1 MLGELV
7 AVMTEDRVRLDGFFC
22 RPSTQEAEF
31 LETAEAAQLPVDGVV
46 IVHGLSGNF
55 YSSKLL
61 KHLSHQMLKHGLMTV
76 MVNTR
81 GHDYLN
87 TTVRM
92 GRAHTFGAAV
102 EILGEAPFDLF
113 AWVEFLADRGCANVL
128 LLGHS
133 LGAIKSL
140 YAQAY
145 KPHPRVVAIAG
156 LSATRLSY
164 DALLASEGGDKFS
177 NWLQTARDLVAQNKG
192 DQLIFVDFPFPT
204 WMSAMAYLR
213 KYGDGDKYNWLSF
226 AERISIPALVAFG
239 QIEMEE
245 NPAFMGMQTELSR
258 LTEMQTNF
266 TVEIVETADHF
277 YSARALAVSEL
288 IINWLEGLKE
298 SN

>member
-1 MLGELV
+1 
-7 AVMTEDRVRLDGFFC
+7 
-22 RPSTQEAEF
+22 
-31 LETAEAAQLPVDGVV
+31 VDAVV

-61 KHLSHQMLKHGLMTV
+61 KELAQQMLKHGLSTV
-76 MVNTR
+76 LVNTR

-87 TTVRM
+87 SCVRM
-92 GRAHTFGAAV
+92 GRAQTLGAAV
-102 EILGEAPFDLF
+102 EIIDEAKFDLF
-113 AWVEFLADRGCANVL
+113 AWHEFLADRGCKHVL

-145 KPHPRVVAIAG
+145 KPHPNVAAIAC

-164 DALLASEGGDKFS
+164 DVLLASRGGDKFS
-177 NWLQTARDLVAQNKG
+177 QWLQNARDLVGQNKG

-213 KYGDGDKYNWLSF
+213 KYGDGERYNWLSF
-226 AERISIPALVAFG
+226 SDIITVPTLVAFG

-245 NPAFMGMQTELSR
+245 NPAFMGMETDLSR
-258 LTEMQTNF
+258 LTSTRPNF
-266 TVEIVETADHF
+266 TVEIVEAADHF
-277 YSARALAVSEL
+277 YSARTLAVSEL
-288 IINWLEGLKE
+288 IVKWLQNLNGPK
-298 SN
+298 